1 MHAWLL
7 PWARWLELS
16 DPATALRTSTW
27 AYPAAEVGHLLGL
40 GLLVGT
46 AFAFDMRLLGA
57 ARRLPLDGVAAFL
70 LPWARAGF
78 ALMAATGL
86 LLFAANATTLITG
99 LFATKLTAIALGV
112 VNAGIFN
119 RGVFPTVAAW
129 NVDAAPPLPAR
140 LAAIVSIASWTTAL
154 VCGRLLAYL

>member
-16 DPATALRTSTW
+16 GPATALRTSTW

-57 ARRLPLDGVAAFL
+57 ARRLPLDAVAAFL
-70 LPWARAGF
+70 LPCARAGF

-99 LFATKLTAIALGV
+99 LFATKLTQSPWASPMPASSIA
-112 VNAGIFN
+112 ASS
-119 RGVFPTVAAW
+119 PTVAAW
-129 NVDAAPPLPAR
+129 NVDAAPPVPAR
-140 LAAIVSIASWTTAL
+140 LAAVVSMASWTTAL